1 MSRTARDWDLAV
13 MAWALSG
20 LVAAGALLLVSGAAA
35 ADGAGIPDLS
45 GDWGR
50 SNFSLEQP
58 PDGPK
63 FITNTL
69 KKNDGTIDD
78 DAGRVGD
85 YNSPIL
91 TPQAAA
97 ILKSHGEFSMTGQ
110 SIPDP
115 HNQCWPEPPPFTMSI
130 QLELLVLQRPD
141 EVVLI
146 YSNGQRTRHIR
157 LNSSHPNPLTPTYVG
172 DSIGHFE
179 GDTLVV
185 DTIGIK
191 PGRWPVLDRYGTPH
205 SDQLHVTERYRLI
218 DGKAAE
224 DAMVLHHREFTK
236 APVPKADGYGGVFDP
251 DTRHKGLQVAV
262 TVDDPKMFTQ
272 LWTGYVTYRPE
283 SNWPEMIC
291 DDPPSL
297 TNTAILEIGGPP
309 RQGPVALKA
318 DF

>member
-1 MSRTARDWDLAV
+1 MLRAAHFAMAAAAITSLALATSV
-13 MAWALSG
+13 AADDSTVPALSG
-20 LVAAGALLLVSGAAA
+20 QWGRANFNLEQH
-35 ADGAGIPDLS
+35 ADGA
-45 GDWGR
+45 
-50 SNFSLEQP
+50 
-58 PDGPK
+58 K

-69 KKNDGTIDD
+69 HKKDGTLDD
-78 DAGRVGD
+78 DAGRLGD
-85 YNSPIL
+85 YNSPLL
-91 TPQAAA
+91 TPEAAA
-97 ILKSHGEFSMTGQ
+97 ILKAHGEFSMTGM

-115 HNQCWPEPPPFTMSI
+115 HNQCWPEPPPFGMSI
-130 QLELLVLQRPD
+130 QLELMLLQRPD

-157 LNSSHPNPLTPTYVG
+157 LNSSHPTPLVPTYVG
-172 DSIGHFE
+172 DSIGHYE

-185 DTIGIK
+185 DTVGIK
-191 PGRWPVLDRYGTPH
+191 PGKWPVIDRYGTPH
-205 SDQLHVTERYRLI
+205 SDQLHVVERYRLI

-224 DAMVLHHREFTK
+224 EAMAAHHREFTR
-236 APVPKADGYGGVFDP
+236 APMPKASGYGSVFDP
-251 DTRHKGLQVAV
+251 DTSHKGLQVEV
-262 TVDDPKMFTQ
+262 TIQDPKMFTKP
-272 LWTGYVTYRPE
+272 WAGYVTYRPE